1 MCLHI
6 SCVWDLKYPAYFPP
20 PPHLEDTALDSITYS
35 FTSCSFQ
42 RRVRS
47 IQLPHFFLFVCFD
60 LCRRSCFYSN
70 GRESCAWAVIQNLV
84 SMMWLYQWTWCTP
97 VSFSSTRSSQN
108 MTFLHAT
115 VFCWMSLFS
124 LVFLCVFV
132 ISFLSSVFS
141 RLLRCWLK
149 WSHSQSLVVSNPA
162 PYCCWMAAW
171 LKPHICPNKWLWWG
185 SPLHR

>member
-1 MCLHI
+1 MCLRLKI
-6 SCVWDLKYPAYFPP
+6 SCVFPTTP
-20 PPHLEDTALDSITYS
+20 
-35 FTSCSFQ
+35 TSRGHSSRFHHIFIYLMLFPKESYEASSCH
-42 RRVRS
+42 
-47 IQLPHFFLFVCFD
+47 IFFLFVCFD

-97 VSFSSTRSSQN
+97 VSFSSTRSFQN

-132 ISFLSSVFS
+132 ISFLSSIFS